1 MRDLNDLQFFVA
13 VVEQGS
19 FSEAARHLG
28 IPKSRVSRRVALL
41 EEQLG
46 VRLIERSTRSL
57 NVTEVGQQI
66 FEHARAAIEE
76 ASAVEEVALRTR
88 SEPRGLVR
96 VSCPLGLHGFISRGL
111 AKFLAE
117 NPMLCMQIIVT
128 NRRVD
133 LIEEAI
139 DIAIRIR
146 EKLDTDQALQVK
158 QIGGSKRILVA
169 APKLF
174 EGQKPPSTPA
184 ELTRFPILH
193 QQEQQ
198 RSTDWTLTNGSGD
211 KQTVHFTPK
220 LATGDFG
227 ILLDAARDGGGVALL
242 PWANC
247 GPELGSG
254 ELIRILP
261 QWGVADGILHL
272 VFTSRRGMRPA
283 VRAVVDFA
291 ANALRAATN

>member
-146 EKLDTDQALQVK
+146 EKLDT
-158 QIGGSKRILVA
+158 IKRSRL
-169 APKLF
+169 
-174 EGQKPPSTPA
+174 S
-184 ELTRFPILH
+184 
-193 QQEQQ
+193 
-198 RSTDWTLTNGSGD
+198 
-211 KQTVHFTPK
+211 K
-220 LATGDFG
+220 LA
-227 ILLDAARDGGGVALL
+227 
-242 PWANC
+242 
-247 GPELGSG
+247 E
-254 ELIRILP
+254 
-261 QWGVADGILHL
+261 
-272 VFTSRRGMRPA
+272 
-283 VRAVVDFA
+283 
-291 ANALRAATN
+291 ANAFSWLRPSSLKGKSLQARLRN